1 MLGELHEYDNQN
13 EVVDYNTLPDLEKQ
27 VLHKLAETE
36 KELDEYI
43 EKYDINKCFSILYM
57 FFSNDLSSFFYYI
70 RKDFLYCYHKD
81 DQKSKAYRM
90 VLYTLFQHIVKS
102 LTLIMMFTAEEA
114 VRKSNS
120 KKDIKQYSIFSS
132 PSLLDMKL

>member
-1 MLGELHEYDNQN
+1 M
-13 EVVDYNTLPDLEKQ
+13 
-27 VLHKLAETE
+27 VLHKLSETE

-57 FFSNDLSSFFYYI
+57 FFANDLSSFFYDI
-70 RKDFLYCYHKD
+70 RKDCLYCYHKD

-90 VLYTLFQHIVKS
+90 VLYTLFQHIVKI
-102 LTLIMMFTAEEA
+102 LALIMVFTAEEA

>member
-1 MLGELHEYDNQN
+1 
-13 EVVDYNTLPDLEKQ
+13 
-27 VLHKLAETE
+27 
-36 KELDEYI
+36 
-43 EKYDINKCFSILYM
+43 M
-57 FFSNDLSSFFYYI
+57 FFANDLSSFFYDI
-70 RKDFLYCYHKD
+70 LKEFLYCYHKD

-114 VRKSNS
+114 VRKSKS
-120 KKDIKQYSIFSS
+120 KKDIKQYSILFSS

>member
-1 MLGELHEYDNQN
+1 MLGDLHEYDNQN
-13 EVVDYNTLPDLEKQ
+13 EVVDYNALPDLEKW
-27 VLHKLAETE
+27 VLHKLSETE

-43 EKYDINKCFSILYM
+43 EKYDINKYFSVLYM
-57 FFSNDLSSFFYYI
+57 FFENDLSSFFFDI
-70 RKDFLYCYHKD
+70 RKDCLYYDH
-81 DQKSKAYRM
+81 KSKAFHM

-102 LTLIMMFTAEEA
+102 LALIMVFTAEEA

-120 KKDIKQYSIFSS
+120 KKNIKQYSILFFS